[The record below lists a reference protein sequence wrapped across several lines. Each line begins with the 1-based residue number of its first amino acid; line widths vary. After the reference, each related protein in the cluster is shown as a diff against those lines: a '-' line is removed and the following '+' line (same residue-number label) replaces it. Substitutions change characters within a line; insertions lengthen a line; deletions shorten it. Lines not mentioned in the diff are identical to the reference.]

1 MKVTSQ
7 QMYDTLLAGISQQL
21 QTQST
26 ATAQLSSGKRYT
38 RPSQDG
44 MGYKQSLDIRHVQS
58 GLSAS
63 LGAISTA
70 KSRLSASQ
78 SALSQMQPLIQRAQT
93 IAVQQANA
101 TLSPSERQAAVAE
114 VSTLRDQL
122 LALAN
127 QKFSG
132 EYLFSGTAA
141 DQAAYSG
148 NASIG
153 NTQYTNGANASITNV
168 VQTAN
173 PNAINDSYKVT
184 LNATGTAIASVT
196 NSAGTNVLQN
206 GPVSLVAGT
215 NTLSLINGVTLS
227 ADYSGTPDT
236 TSTDGGTLA
245 VSGAAFSSTASTG
258 NTHYVA
264 ATGGNTSITGVTQV
278 SNPNYVND
286 RYTIAL
292 NAAGTA
298 IDSVTN
304 SAGTNVLQNGPVTL
318 GAGANK
324 LSLTN
329 GEVLDV
335 SYSGSPQTNTAGGTF
350 VVTGAHVGGSYH
362 YNGDAQNRTVS
373 ITPTQTVLTNVRGD
387 SAAFTQ
393 AFSSMKALQDA
404 LNANNVAGIK
414 SAITQLNAAGNSM
427 SELTA
432 EVGGRLHSIGLQDQT
447 YNAMKSQTDQLL
459 SQQESTD
466 IPATVTKLT
475 QAQTAL
481 QAAYKVTSNI
491 SNISLVNYL
500 K

>member
-26 ATAQLSSGKRYT
+26 ATAQISSGKRYT

-132 EYLFSGTAA
+132 EYLFSGTATGKP
-141 DQAAYSG
+141 AYSSAFSAG
-148 NASIG
+148 TAQYAADTTASQ
-153 NTQYTNGANASITNV
+153 NTGITNV

-173 PNAINDSYKVT
+173 PNAANDTYAITVDPATNQVT
-184 LNATGTAIASVT
+184 SVT
-196 NSAGTNVLQN
+196 NSAGTNVLQ
-206 GPVSLVAGT
+206 GGSVALT
-215 NTLSLINGVTLS
+215 ANSQNTLNLTNGVTLV
-227 ADYSGTPDT
+227 ADT
-236 TSTDGGTLA
+236 GTL
-245 VSGAAFSSTASTG
+245 
-258 NTHYVA
+258 
-264 ATGGNTSITGVTQV
+264 
-278 SNPNYVND
+278 D
-286 RYTIAL
+286 
-292 NAAGTA
+292 GTA
-298 IDSVTN
+298 
-304 SAGTNVLQNGPVTL
+304 GH
-318 GAGANK
+318 
-324 LSLTN
+324 
-329 GEVLDV
+329 
-335 SYSGSPQTNTAGGTF
+335 TAGGT
-350 VVTGAHVGGSYH
+350 VTVSGANAAGSLH
-362 YNGDAQNRTVS
+362 YNGNAQDRTVA

-414 SAITQLNAAGNSM
+414 SSITQLNTAGNSM